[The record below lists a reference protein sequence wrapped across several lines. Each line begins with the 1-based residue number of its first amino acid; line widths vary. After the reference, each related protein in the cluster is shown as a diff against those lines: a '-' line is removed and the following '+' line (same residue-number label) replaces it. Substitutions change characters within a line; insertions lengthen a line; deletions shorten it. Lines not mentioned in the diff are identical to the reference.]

1 MTKHM
6 MRYLLALVALIAGF
20 GSVAVAA
27 GRDWTGV
34 VTKSAN
40 GSFVIGNPNAKVKLV
55 EYVSYT
61 CPHCAHFIAESG
73 SVLRGQMV
81 RSGSTSVELRNA
93 VRDRLDLTAA
103 LLARCTG
110 PKGFFATTDA
120 IFAAQDDWIER
131 GSRFETV
138 NGARIAAYPQPAQL
152 KALADG
158 SGLSDIMTKR
168 GMTDAAI
175 GACLA
180 NEAEQA
186 VVVKNTSASWA
197 KIHGTP
203 AFELNGKTVDTTEW
217 AVLEKSLRAAG
228 AK

>member
-1 MTKHM
+1 M

-20 GSVAVAA
+20 GSIAVAA

-34 VTKSAN
+34 VGKSAN

-73 SVLRGQMV
+73 PVLRGRLV

-103 LLARCTG
+103 MLARCAG
-110 PKGFFATTDA
+110 PKAFFATTDA
-120 IFAAQDDWIER
+120 IFAAQEDWFER
-131 GSRFETV
+131 GSRFQSV
-138 NGARIAAYPQPAQL
+138 NGARIAAYPEAAQL

-158 SGLSDIMTKR
+158 SGLSEIMAKR
-168 GMTDAAI
+168 GMTDAMV

-186 VVVKNTSASWA
+186 IIVKNTSAAWA

-217 AVLEKSLRAAG
+217 PVLEKSLRAAG

>member
-1 MTKHM
+1 M
-6 MRYLLALVALIAGF
+6 MKQLRFLLALVALGF
-20 GSVAVAA
+20 GSIVLAQ
-27 GRDWTGV
+27 GRDWTTV
-34 VTKSAN
+34 VGKSAN
-40 GSFVIGNPNAKVKLV
+40 GSFVVGNPNAKVKLV

-73 SVLRGQMV
+73 AVLRGKLV
-81 RSGSTSVELRNA
+81 RSGSTSVELHNA

-103 LLARCTG
+103 LLARCSG

-120 IFAAQDDWIER
+120 IFAAQDDWVPR
-131 GSRFETV
+131 GSRFESI
-138 NGARIAAYPQPAQL
+138 NDARISSYPRPAQFR
-152 KALADG
+152 ALADG
-158 SGLSDIMTKR
+158 SGLSDLMRKR
-168 GMTDAAI
+168 GMTDAGI
-175 GACLA
+175 EACLN
-180 NEAEQA
+180 NEAELA
-186 VVVKNTSASWA
+186 VIVKNTDTAWA